1 MHTTS
6 TLGLDSL
13 RAGAQVVA
21 TQAYTIKTLAVRDD
35 AFVLVTQGMKR
46 LQAPGA
52 ALQVAAGEGVMMA
65 RGTRWD
71 VTNDPRGSDS
81 YRAVAI
87 PFTPALIGEF
97 AALGAT
103 AAVPVLRDAVRVS
116 AHGDLREAVL
126 RTLATAP
133 GQEPIGA
140 RLLQH
145 RLMEVLLLL
154 AQAGWQYAGASEPS
168 WADRVRR
175 LVQHRPHAP
184 WDART
189 LAAAFNTSESTLRR
203 RLEVHGVAL
212 AAFVK
217 EIRLELA
224 LGLLQTQ
231 RMPIGE
237 VAQHCGWQSH
247 SRFTA
252 AFTER
257 WGATPS
263 EVRARLSE
271 DAQALRRTG

>member
-1 MHTTS
+1 MDTPS
-6 TLGLDSL
+6 TLGLDPL
-13 RAGAQVVA
+13 RPGAQVVA
-21 TQAYTIKTLAVRDD
+21 TQAYTIKTLAIRDD
-35 AFVLVTQGMKR
+35 VFVLVLQGVKR

-52 ALQVAAGEGVMMA
+52 ALQVAAGEGVMIA
-65 RGTRWD
+65 RGTQWD
-71 VTNDPRGSDS
+71 VTNDPHRSGC

-87 PFTPALIGEF
+87 PFTPALVGEF
-97 AALGAT
+97 AALGA
-103 AAVPVLRDAVRVS
+103 AATVPVLRDAVRVP
-116 AHGDLREAVL
+116 ARDGLREAVL

-133 GQEPIGA
+133 GEEPIGA

-154 AQAGWQYAGASEPS
+154 AQSGWQFAGAAEPS

-175 LVQHRPHAP
+175 LVEHRPHAT

-203 RLEVHGVAL
+203 RLEADGVAL

-231 RMPIGE
+231 RLPIGE

-263 EVRARLSE
+263 EVRARLNE
-271 DAQALRRTG
+271 EAQPLRRTG